1 MEKERAQ
8 EIAIEFAKEAIASG
22 SASFY
27 FNEKGAND
35 IADFIEKLTER
46 LAAQ

>member
-1 MEKERAQ
+1 MEKESAQ
-8 EIAIEFAKEAIASG
+8 KLAIEFAKEAIASG
-22 SASFY
+22 SAPFH
-27 FNEKGAND
+27 FNEKGATD